1 MNTNLNITYIDFG
14 PAYGQNSNSGIERK
28 KLAQINELSKLG
40 DVKRLTY
47 SPKGKRG
54 VFKEATRMLPF
65 APSMF
70 FFKYCP
76 EKLDGVDIVYYRKA
90 YIDRYAIK
98 LLREIK
104 RRNPKCII
112 LFEIPTY
119 PYDKEKS
126 GFLRYPLLLKDRW
139 NRKKLHHYVDRIV
152 LVAAIDPI
160 VFNVSTITISNG
172 IDFSRTALRIVSKEE
187 DGKVHGIVVGNFE
200 FWHGLDRL
208 IKGLEKYYATKPERI
223 FVLHIVG
230 PTENAIKR
238 DKGMEELVS
247 KGYLIFHGPL
257 PFDELEKVYDSV
269 SLAFESFGLHRR
281 TQGQINSS
289 VKSREYGAKGLP
301 IVSASKI
308 DYIPENF
315 PYFMKVDEDE
325 SYIDIKSVIQFH
337 DKVYG
342 EDYER
347 VALRIREFANDHCS
361 SESMM
366 RPVLDYCYENSQ

>member
-1 MNTNLNITYIDFG
+1 MITKLNITYIDFG
-14 PAYGQNSNSGIERK
+14 PAHGQNSNSGIERK

-40 DVKRLTY
+40 NVKRLTY

-70 FFKYCP
+70 YFKYCP

-139 NRKKLHHYVDRIV
+139 NRKKLHHYVDRII
-152 LVAAIDPI
+152 LVAAKDPV
-160 VFNVSTITISNG
+160 VFNVPTITISNG
-172 IDFSRTALRIVSKEE
+172 IDFSRTALRKVSKEE

-208 IKGLEKYYATKPERI
+208 VEGLKRYYATKPERI
-223 FVLHIVG
+223 FVLHVVG
-230 PTENAIKR
+230 PTENAIKI
-238 DKGMEELVS
+238 DKTIEELVS
-247 KGYLIFHGPL
+247 RGKIIFHGPL
-257 PFDELEKVYDSV
+257 SFDELEYVYDLV
-269 SLAFESFGLHRR
+269 SIAFASLGIHRI
-281 TQGQINSS
+281 TPNQVNSS

-301 IVSASKI
+301 IVSASRI
-308 DYIPENF
+308 DYIPENY
-315 PYFMKVDEDE
+315 PYFMKVDEDD

-337 DKVYG
+337 DKVYQ
-342 EDYER
+342 EHYER
-347 VALRIREFANDHCS
+347 VALRIREFANDTCS

-366 RPVLDYCYENSQ
+366 RPVLEYCRGNS

>member
-1 MNTNLNITYIDFG
+1 MSTSLNITYIDFG
-14 PAYGQNSNSGIERK
+14 PAYGQNGNSGIERK

-54 VFKEATRMLPF
+54 VLKEASRMLPF

-70 FFKYCP
+70 YFKYCP

-104 RRNPKCII
+104 RKNPKCII

-126 GFLRYPLLLKDRW
+126 GFIRYPLLLKDRW
-139 NRKKLHHYVDRIV
+139 NRRKLHNYVDRIV
-152 LVAAIDPI
+152 LVAAKDPI
-160 VFNVSTITISNG
+160 VFNVPTITISNG
-172 IDFSRTALRIVSKEE
+172 IDFSCTALRKVSKEE

-208 IKGLEKYYATKPERI
+208 IEGLKKYYSTKPERI

-230 PTENAIKR
+230 PTENAIKI
-238 DKGMEELVS
+238 DKSIEELVS
-247 KGYLIFHGPL
+247 EEYVVFHG
-257 PFDELEKVYDSV
+257 
-269 SLAFESFGLHRR
+269 SLAFNELEHVYNLVSIAFASLGVHRIAPN
-281 TQGQINSS
+281 QVNSS

-308 DYIPENF
+308 DYIPENY
-315 PYFMKVDEDE
+315 PYFMKVNEDE
-325 SYIDIKSVIQFH
+325 SYINIESVVQFH
-337 DKVYG
+337 DRVYK
-342 EDYER
+342 EDYES
-347 VALRIREFANDHCS
+347 VALKIRKFANDACS

-366 RPVLDYCYENSQ
+366 RPVLEYCYENFQ